1 MTNPNVQD
9 KQIKTLKQLK
19 ELAVA
24 DGGLDCYILLNGG
37 LRSSKNIRYSPNNH
51 RFYVGNLIDDSEQEL
66 TEDQQLIATEFALN
80 NGLFVLQHEIGHL
93 FVAEFELPVLGKE
106 EDAADSLAALV
117 P

>member
-66 TEDQQLIATEFALN
+66 TEDQIFDCVYTHIGEAMKKSALI
-80 NGLFVLQHEIGHL
+80 I
-93 FVAEFELPVLGKE
+93 
-106 EDAADSLAALV
+106 D
-117 P
+117 